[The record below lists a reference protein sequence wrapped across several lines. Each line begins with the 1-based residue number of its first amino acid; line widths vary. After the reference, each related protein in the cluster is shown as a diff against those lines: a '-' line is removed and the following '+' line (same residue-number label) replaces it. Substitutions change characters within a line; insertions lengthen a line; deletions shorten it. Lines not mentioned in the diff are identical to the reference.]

1 MARRGICG
9 LLIALLLCSP
19 AFALEVPVSQTEQVI
34 DGKQTLTKIY
44 EVDPS
49 VDPETLKGEGL
60 ELNGYTYAL
69 SSFTKEIYT
78 REDTKTVSE
87 EMTIPLQTT
96 KEDETFMEALK
107 MLPQF
112 IEYEEDGYS
121 GKLILVASTIDIS
134 ETGRSTHPGSSKV
147 TKTYTVDYN
156 DDSLIPSTVTED
168 GRTYSRASIT
178 WSEGQFSENATIPDN
193 YTATVVYSRS
203 YSYTTV
209 DGYQATAT
217 YTGDVELL
225 EDEMIRYTVQYIG
238 SPIVDEQPSSM
249 AGNVVMWG
257 VILAAVAA
265 MATAAYLLL
274 FKKKGLEDL
283 VEPETGTES
292 STATEPNQS
301 EEDGSNLNETK
312 EAH

>member
-49 VDPETLKGEGL
+49 VDPETLKEEGL
-60 ELNGYTYAL
+60 ELNGYTYTL
-69 SSFTKEIYT
+69 SAFTKEVYT

-107 MLPQF
+107 LLPQF

-156 DDSLIPSTVTED
+156 DDSLIPSSVTED

-209 DGYQATAT
+209 DGYQVTAT

-238 SPIVDEQPSSM
+238 SPIVEEQPSSM

-274 FKKKGLEDL
+274 FKKRGLDDL
-283 VEPETGTES
+283 VEPETDTGS
-292 STATEPNQS
+292 PTATAPIQS
-301 EEDGSNLNETK
+301 EEDSSNLNETK